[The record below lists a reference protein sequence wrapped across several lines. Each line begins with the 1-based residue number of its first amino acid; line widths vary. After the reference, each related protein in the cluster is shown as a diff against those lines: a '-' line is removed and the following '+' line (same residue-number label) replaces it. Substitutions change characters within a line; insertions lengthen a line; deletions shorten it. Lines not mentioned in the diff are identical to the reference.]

1 MIDVSGLKFIL
12 TGLVLTIIFA
22 LWAAQKD
29 LFMLL
34 IIAALLAVLTL
45 FLVFFYRNPARRIP
59 VENDLILSI
68 ADGRVL
74 SVENIQN
81 EYIGGEGKKVSI
93 FLSVFDVHLNRTPIA
108 GNIDYVKYNPGRF
121 FAAFEDKASSENEQ
135 SEIGLTFGSNRLVF
149 KQIAGILAR
158 RIVCRLEK
166 NQMVK
171 SGEIFGLIHFGSRA
185 ELFLPDNIEILVK
198 KGDKVKG
205 GETVI
210 GRIAR

>member
-1 MIDVSGLKFIL
+1 MIDVNGMKFIF
-12 TGLVLTIIFA
+12 TGLILTIIFA

-29 LFMLL
+29 SFLIF
-34 IIAALLAVLTL
+34 IIAILLAVLTL
-45 FLVFFYRNPARRIP
+45 FLLFFYRNPTRKIP
-59 VENDLILSI
+59 IENGLILSI

-74 SVENIQN
+74 SVEKIQN

-93 FLSVFDVHLNRTPIA
+93 FLSIFDVHLNRTPIA
-108 GNIDYVKYNPGRF
+108 GRIDYVKYNPGKF
-121 FAAFEDKASSENEQ
+121 FAAFKDKASSKNEQ
-135 SEIGLTFGSNRLVF
+135 LEIGLSFGSNRLIF

-166 NQMVK
+166 NQVVK

-185 ELFLPDNIEILVK
+185 ELFLPGNVEILVK

-210 GRIAR
+210 GRIVR

>member
-1 MIDVSGLKFIL
+1 M
-12 TGLVLTIIFA
+12 
-22 LWAAQKD
+22 
-29 LFMLL
+29 
-34 IIAALLAVLTL
+34 
-45 FLVFFYRNPARRIP
+45 
-59 VENDLILSI
+59 
-68 ADGRVL
+68 
-74 SVENIQN
+74 
-81 EYIGGEGKKVSI
+81 
-93 FLSVFDVHLNRTPIA
+93 
-108 GNIDYVKYNPGRF
+108 
-121 FAAFEDKASSENEQ
+121 
-135 SEIGLTFGSNRLVF
+135 
-149 KQIAGILAR
+149 ILAR